1 MGIIDNV
8 YYFSSNWHQVS
19 MIKIQRQ
26 YILITQAL
34 EIGEIEE
41 VIQHSSKVVTFLIF
55 PLLNNTNLLFRLL
68 LQTLTSD

>member
-1 MGIIDNV
+1 MSIIDNV
-8 YYFSSNWHQVS
+8 YHFSSTWHQVS

-41 VIQHSSKVVTFLIF
+41 SIQHSSKVKTSLIV
-55 PLLNNTNLLFRLL
+55 PLLNNTNLL
-68 LQTLTSD
+68 QTLTSD